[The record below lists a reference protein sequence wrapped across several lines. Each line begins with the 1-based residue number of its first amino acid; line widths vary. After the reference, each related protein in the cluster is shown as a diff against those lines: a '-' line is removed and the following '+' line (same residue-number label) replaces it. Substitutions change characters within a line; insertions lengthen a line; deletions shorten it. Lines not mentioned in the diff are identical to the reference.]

1 LTLKDVAGKLIIKDQ
16 KVTLENGRTNMF
28 NGLITFN
35 GDVST
40 KEKTPK
46 FNMSLGLNNVD
57 IQQTFTQLDMLK
69 KIAPIAGIINGK
81 LNSTIKVSGNLDA
94 KEMTPDLKSLSG
106 DLIGQLLSTT
116 INSSNSTLISALDS
130 KLSFID
136 LNKLNL
142 NDLKAALTFKD
153 GKVNIKPFDL
163 KYQDISVNIG
173 GSHGFDQ
180 SMNYDLKFN
189 VPAKYLGTEV
199 NNLIAKLTP
208 ADANKVE
215 TIPINAMMTGNFSN
229 PKVTTDLKQA
239 TTNLVTNLVKQQK
252 DKLVNTGKDAL
263 NNIINNATKP
273 TTDSTKT
280 DVKTDVKNTATGI
293 LKGLLGGKKKEE
305 PKKEEPKKT
314 E

>member
-1 LTLKDVAGKLIIKDQ
+1 
-16 KVTLENGRTNMF
+16 
-28 NGLITFN
+28 
-35 GDVST
+35 
-40 KEKTPK
+40 
-46 FNMSLGLNNVD
+46 
-57 IQQTFTQLDMLK
+57 MLK